1 MAQITNL
8 SFGQNC
14 RRNGLSIPAI
24 VDVEASLM
32 AAIRGLYFRKRSSSV
47 TSDWTQ
53 AEWGVSIH
61 SADGFYN
68 LEIPALV
75 DDLADGVA
83 LANPREDVD
92 FVALDALGAKQHF
105 VCNLARN

>member
-14 RRNGLSIPAI
+14 RRNGLSIPAL
-24 VDVEASLM
+24 VDVEAKLM

-53 AEWGVSIH
+53 AERGVSIH
-61 SADGFYN
+61 VSSLMKGLKAAKSTPI
-68 LEIPALV
+68 L
-75 DDLADGVA
+75 
-83 LANPREDVD
+83 D
-92 FVALDALGAKQHF
+92 F
-105 VCNLARN
+105 